1 MKNPKPYWKQDLD
14 EANAKFEKFGIKVKI
29 CEQDGFYRS
38 IVEYGDENDYE
49 VFADNYY
56 ESELDELVHDTIGY
70 VNGKIKQL
78 DGLKLFIVTYVG
90 LSDDED
96 ANGYCEPKPFFSRK
110 KAEDYMRM
118 LRDNELEEQKD
129 YNPIVIEDT
138 PERIVIQWCGYQQL
152 IIRLHEEEIG

>member
-1 MKNPKPYWKQDLD
+1 MENPKPYWQQDLE
-14 EANAKFEKFGIKVKI
+14 EANKRFE
-29 CEQDGFYRS
+29 
-38 IVEYGDENDYE
+38 EYGIYIEILDDGEG
-49 VFADNYY
+49 FFSADVIDGDNVEPYAQNYY
-56 ESELDELVHDTIGY
+56 ERELEELVADTISY
-70 VNGKIKQL
+70 VEGKVAALKHK
-78 DGLKLFIVTYVG
+78 KLFIVTYVG

-129 YNPIVIEDT
+129 YNPTVIEDT